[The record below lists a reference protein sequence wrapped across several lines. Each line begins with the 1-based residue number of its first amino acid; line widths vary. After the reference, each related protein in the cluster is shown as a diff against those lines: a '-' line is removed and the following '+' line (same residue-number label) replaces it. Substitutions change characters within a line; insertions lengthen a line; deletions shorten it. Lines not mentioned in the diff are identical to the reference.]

1 VGRGHLSLT
10 LLVVLLAAAASAA
23 AASSIPWRIAAHGV
37 ATGAPP
43 SDVPVAVLVASKPG
57 TARIVARVPA
67 SAARAARAVNYRT
80 SVLVGVFGP
89 FGCTD
94 ARITVARIVEHGRT
108 LIVRLVRKPL
118 PPGTMECLAIF
129 TTYRL
134 LVVPRSALARVP
146 TAARVTLAGA

>member
-1 VGRGHLSLT
+1 MGRGNLSLT
-10 LLVVLLAAAASAA
+10 LLVILLAAAASAA
-23 AASSIPWRIAAHGV
+23 AASSIPWRVAAHGV
-37 ATGAPP
+37 AKGVPP
-43 SDVPVAVLVASKPG
+43 SDVPVAVLVTSTPG

-67 SAARAARAVNYRT
+67 SAARTARAVNYRT
-80 SVLVGVFGP
+80 SVLLGVFGP

-94 ARITVARIVEHGRT
+94 ARITVARIVEHGRK

-134 LVVPRSALARVP
+134 LVVPRRGLARVP
-146 TAARVTLAGA
+146 TAAQVTLARA